1 MYAISKADLVAGAD
15 QIEALL
21 YDTSQEPWEVAPGE
35 PGFTVWPALSAGRQ
49 AAGAAGGTQFFVS
62 SNAVF
67 DDDNGDSSEII
78 VWALSNT
85 RALDGTGLPSAHA
98 SRRAV
103 AALRGA
109 AAVGAEGRCRAAA

>member
-1 MYAISKADLVAGAD
+1 MS
-15 QIEALL
+15 
-21 YDTSQEPWEVAPGE
+21 PGE

-49 AAGAAGGTQFFVS
+49 ASGAAGGTQFFVS

-85 RALDGTGLPSAHA
+85 RVLDGTGFPVLTRVAVPSQ
-98 SRRAV
+98 RYAV
-103 AALRGA
+103 PPPSEQKDGVAPLRDCLNDTAGSILGQNCGA
-109 AAVGAEGRCRAAA
+109 ILFGAPR